1 MSTLKTLSLQNIPE
15 NIFPEAP
22 SPVNLAFRETL
33 YGKLSD
39 SFSLKAM
46 PSKALRIKVMH
57 CFLTAISFPRHV
69 SGIIF

>member
-1 MSTLKTLSLQNIPE
+1 MSTLKTHILS
-15 NIFPEAP
+15 
-22 SPVNLAFRETL
+22 VLAEHPGEYFSGGALFRETL
-33 YGKLSD
+33 YGKLSG

-57 CFLTAISFPRHV
+57 CFLTAISFLRHV